1 MTLKG
6 DLIRGALMELSK
18 TERGWMSYLD
28 LANMTEDMIRSG
40 SRRGMIDVGVLQ
52 VAQNLKLVPA
62 RVERRLVN
70 RVKQVRFVEAG

>member
-18 TERGWMSYLD
+18 KELGWMSYLD
-28 LANMTEDMIRSG
+28 LANMTEELIRSG
-40 SRRGMIDVGVLQ
+40 SLRGTIDVGVLQ

-62 RVERRLVN
+62 RVERRVIN